1 MVFLLV
7 SLPLCLSLSFFFLV
21 SFQLSETL
29 RCLSDRVYFD
39 FDRCFQPKS
48 DETPFIRSD
57 EADQKFL
64 LPSIHPPIST
74 YIHVFS
80 FIHFIH
86 SVHPSTIHP
95 STHHPSIHPSIHLS
109 IHPSI
114 HLTIHPSIHRHN
126 NHPHI
131 HPSTHPPSI
140 HPSIHLSIH
149 PSIRPPSIHPFIYPS
164 VHPSTQQP

>member
-48 DETPFIRSD
+48 DETPFIRSG

-86 SVHPSTIHP
+86 SVHPSIHPPSIHP
-95 STHHPSIHPSIHLS
+95 STHHPSIHPSIY
-109 IHPSI
+109 
-114 HLTIHPSIHRHN
+114 
-126 NHPHI
+126 
-131 HPSTHPPSI
+131 PSI
-140 HPSIHLSIH
+140 HPS
-149 PSIRPPSIHPFIYPS
+149 
-164 VHPSTQQP
+164 